1 MTPKP
6 YINTLTRTKAN
17 DKLTTLK
24 TLVIM
29 GCNSSTPRKSDVESN
44 GVPEFDEFDN
54 ILLANILR
62 KLKAGKG
69 LLDYCEDY
77 TKVDSKIKAV
87 YYNGGSL
94 EDKCKVGEIY
104 AYMAGSDE
112 MKQANDEL
120 KDIIKGLS
128 PSEKPKLNY
137 ELNKKIAKMY
147 PEFTRLYGKDM
158 ARKFL

>member
-1 MTPKP
+1 
-6 YINTLTRTKAN
+6 
-17 DKLTTLK
+17 
-24 TLVIM
+24 M
-29 GCNSSTPRKSDVESN
+29 GCNSSTPRKLDVESYV
-44 GVPEFDEFDN
+44 VPEFDEFDN

-69 LLDYCEDY
+69 LLDYYEDY

-104 AYMAGSDE
+104 AYIAGSDE
-112 MKQANDEL
+112 MKQSNVDLNDFV
-120 KDIIKGLS
+120 DTMS

-137 ELNKKIAKMY
+137 ELNKKIANMY

>member
-1 MTPKP
+1 
-6 YINTLTRTKAN
+6 
-17 DKLTTLK
+17 
-24 TLVIM
+24 M

-62 KLKAGKG
+62 KLKAGKS

-94 EDKCKVGEIY
+94 EDKCKVCEIY
-104 AYMAGSDE
+104 SYMEGSAE
-112 MKQANDEL
+112 MKQDNFA
-120 KDIIKGLS
+120 
-128 PSEKPKLNY
+128 LNY
-137 ELNKKIAKMY
+137 KK
-147 PEFTRLYGKDM
+147 TT
-158 ARKFL
+158 FL

>member
-1 MTPKP
+1 
-6 YINTLTRTKAN
+6 
-17 DKLTTLK
+17 
-24 TLVIM
+24 M
-29 GCNSSTPRKSDVESN
+29 GCNSSTPRKSAVASN
-44 GVPEFDEFDN
+44 GVPEIDEFDN

-112 MKQANDEL
+112 MKQANVEL

-137 ELNKKIAKMY
+137 ELNKKIANMY

-158 ARKFL
+158 ARKFLWSTN

>member
-1 MTPKP
+1 
-6 YINTLTRTKAN
+6 
-17 DKLTTLK
+17 
-24 TLVIM
+24 M

-62 KLKAGKG
+62 KLKAGKS

-112 MKQANDEL
+112 MKQATVDL
-120 KDIIKGLS
+120 KAFVATMS

-137 ELNKKIAKMY
+137 ELNKKIANMY

-158 ARKFL
+158 ARKFLWSTN